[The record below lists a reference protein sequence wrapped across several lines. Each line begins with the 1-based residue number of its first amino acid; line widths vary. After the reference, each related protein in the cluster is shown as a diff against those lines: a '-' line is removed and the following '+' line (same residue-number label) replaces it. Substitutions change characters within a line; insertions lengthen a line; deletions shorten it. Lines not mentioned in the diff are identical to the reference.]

1 MIRLGHNPDALTPQ
15 ERGSVVP
22 DAIHGAVSLP
32 HNSIAIENARQSGA
46 AISIPHGAWLDDD
59 KPLMTVAKAA
69 TFLNCSE
76 SWVRRHLTELPH
88 TRRGRLIR
96 IDGQQVKSRIED
108 RKSLEP
114 TRRLMPNNRYQ
125 RGGVYLRGKRK
136 DTWYGTYRIDT
147 PEGRQPLNIRLGT
160 KRELATKSAARER
173 LNELIAE
180 MNKPDAPPPIAKS
193 MRYSDMAAKWEKSE
207 GPALGEST
215 MDHYSNA
222 LRAYVLPTWKDYRI
236 DSIQREDIS
245 NFLNSQ
251 AAKYSRSSLKSMR
264 LVLCMTLAWTEKN
277 GYIKRPTG
285 WLDGI
290 RLPRKTGGR
299 KVVRT
304 ELEPS
309 QTLGIVQHLKEPY
322 ATLVLFLGLC
332 GRRIEEAI
340 GIKPTDLDENNVL
353 HIRRII
359 YKGRAE
365 ALEEEQLLPL
375 DQPEHAELVRRLRSL
390 GEGHE
395 WVFHSR
401 KGTPISP
408 GNARR
413 RYLHPAAQA
422 VGVKIGGWHDF
433 RHTLIRKMRRGGV
446 HPVVVSAVVGHKR
459 VELAPEVYDRA
470 NQNDIRAALCV
481 VGRDLLPTGSKLGS
495 ANSANVG
502 SD

>member
-1 MIRLGHNPDALTPQ
+1 
-15 ERGSVVP
+15 
-22 DAIHGAVSLP
+22 
-32 HNSIAIENARQSGA
+32 
-46 AISIPHGAWLDDD
+46 
-59 KPLMTVAKAA
+59 
-69 TFLNCSE
+69 
-76 SWVRRHLTELPH
+76 
-88 TRRGRLIR
+88 
-96 IDGQQVKSRIED
+96 
-108 RKSLEP
+108 
-114 TRRLMPNNRYQ
+114 MPNNRYQ

-160 KRELATKSAARER
+160 KRELVTKSAAREK
-173 LNELIAE
+173 LNELIAD
-180 MNKPDAPPPIAKS
+180 MSKPDAPPPIVKS
-193 MRYSDMAAKWEKSE
+193 MRYSDMVAKWERSE
-207 GPALGEST
+207 GPAMGEST

-264 LVLCMTLAWTEKN
+264 LVLGMTLAWTEKN

-309 QTLGIVQHLKEPY
+309 QTLGISQHLKEPY
-322 ATLVLFLGLC
+322 TTLVLFLGLC

-390 GEGHE
+390 GKGHE

-401 KGTPISP
+401 KGTPMNP

-481 VGRDLLPTGSKLGS
+481 VGRDLLSTGSKSGS
-495 ANSANVG
+495 TDSVNAR

>member
-1 MIRLGHNPDALTPQ
+1 M
-15 ERGSVVP
+15 
-22 DAIHGAVSLP
+22 
-32 HNSIAIENARQSGA
+32 
-46 AISIPHGAWLDDD
+46 
-59 KPLMTVAKAA
+59 
-69 TFLNCSE
+69 
-76 SWVRRHLTELPH
+76 
-88 TRRGRLIR
+88 
-96 IDGQQVKSRIED
+96 
-108 RKSLEP
+108 
-114 TRRLMPNNRYQ
+114 
-125 RGGVYLRGKRK
+125 
-136 DTWYGTYRIDT
+136 
-147 PEGRQPLNIRLGT
+147 
-160 KRELATKSAARER
+160 AAREK
-173 LNELIAE
+173 LNEIIAE
-180 MNKPDAPPPIAKS
+180 MTKADAPAPTTKS
-193 MRYSDMAAKWEKSE
+193 MRYSDMVSKWDKSE
-207 GPALGEST
+207 GPALGKST

-236 DSIQREDIS
+236 DGIQREDIS

-264 LVLCMTLAWTEKN
+264 LVLRMTLAWTEKN

-309 QTLGIVQHLKEPY
+309 QTLGISQHLKEPY

-353 HIRRII
+353 RIRRII

-375 DQPEHAELVRRLRSL
+375 DQPEHAELVRWLRSL

-395 WVFHSR
+395 WGFQSR
-401 KGTPISP
+401 KGTPIDP
-408 GNARR
+408 GNVRR

-481 VGRDLLPTGSKLGS
+481 VGRDLLPVGIKSGST
-495 ANSANVG
+495 NSVNAG